1 MLFSILK
8 KWNISSF
15 RTLMDSIISHDI
27 IHIVFGKRSS
37 LFIHII
43 PLIILS
49 RFFSKKIILD
59 CQTPEKYYMFNR
71 SNFMFFKVIKYVD
84 TVIAVSEYH
93 KQLLYVRGI
102 KSYVISKSIEIA
114 EIKSQII
121 KSVQPRIL
129 ISGSTERHNNI
140 LAVVKAY
147 KIVKQKYPRSELVV
161 AGGNEIKNSL
171 EGFINQNNISGIS
184 FNETSAGNDLFEDAD
199 IFVNSVRFDYIS
211 SLGLRA
217 MASGLPVIS
226 SPLSG
231 EESFENRKNILYFR
245 FNDHS
250 SLADKLIELVE
261 NSELVKS
268 LSSNGKLTA
277 SKFDISKTMLSW
289 RKLYSSL

>member
-1 MLFSILK
+1 
-8 KWNISSF
+8 
-15 RTLMDSIISHDI
+15 
-27 IHIVFGKRSS
+27 
-37 LFIHII
+37 
-43 PLIILS
+43 
-49 RFFSKKIILD
+49 
-59 CQTPEKYYMFNR
+59 
-71 SNFMFFKVIKYVD
+71 MFFKVIKYVD

-184 FNETSAGNDLFEDAD
+184 FNESAGGNDLFEDVD

-261 NSELVKS
+261 NSELVTILS
-268 LSSNGKLTA
+268 LNGKLTA